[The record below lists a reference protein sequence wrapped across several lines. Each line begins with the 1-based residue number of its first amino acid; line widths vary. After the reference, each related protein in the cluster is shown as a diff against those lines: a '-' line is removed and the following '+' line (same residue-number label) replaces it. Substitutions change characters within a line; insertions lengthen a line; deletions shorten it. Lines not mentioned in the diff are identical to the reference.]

1 MQMTQLVVK
10 TGATVY
16 TELTPDEVRAYLAD
30 GSKTGTIY
38 GYLNA
43 DKSVPIYIG
52 VHAIVYVIR

>member
-1 MQMTQLVVK
+1 MTQLVVK

-16 TELTPDEVRAYLAD
+16 TELTPGEVRAYLAD

-43 DKSVPIYIG
+43 DKSVP
-52 VHAIVYVIR
+52 